1 MISGPPQRSYG
12 APAPQRDTEPIF
24 GRRDDEPAP
33 AQREPEAESQ
43 EAIATT
49 ATVIENKDDPQAKN
63 DLDMPAFLR
72 RERRL
77 FQ

>member
-1 MISGPPQRSYG
+1 MQFGSPS
-12 APAPQRDTEPIF
+12 PQRDSEPVF

-33 AQREPEAESQ
+33 VEHEPEPQQQ

-49 ATVIENKDDPQAKN
+49 ATVIDHKEEAKT

>member
-1 MISGPPQRSYG
+1 MEC
-12 APAPQRDTEPIF
+12 EP
-24 GRRDDEPAP
+24 EPA
-33 AQREPEAESQ
+33 QQ

-49 ATVIENKDDPQAKN
+49 ATVIEQKDDQQPKS